1 MIPVYKNILK
11 RIRMRQIGQFFFRNC
26 RNIKMSL
33 CVLGIQVNTDMSTE
47 LSPQIQNQVAQIQQ
61 VQQQAQALSV
71 QKSQTEVLMKETQ
84 MALEELEKTK
94 DDAVVYKSVGEL
106 MIRSD
111 KAALLAD
118 LKEKTETLSLRMQ
131 SIERQEER
139 LNSRFKQLQEQLRHM
154 MNPEEE

>member
-1 MIPVYKNILK
+1 
-11 RIRMRQIGQFFFRNC
+11 MRQIGQFFFRNY
-26 RNIKMSL
+26 RNIKMPL
-33 CVLGIQVNTDMSTE
+33 CVLEIQVNTDMSTE

-71 QKSQTEVLMKETQ
+71 QKSQTDVLMKETQ

>member
-1 MIPVYKNILK
+1 MP
-11 RIRMRQIGQFFFRNC
+11 
-26 RNIKMSL
+26 L
-33 CVLGIQVNTDMSTE
+33 CVLEIQVNTDMSTE

-111 KAALLAD
+111 KAVLLAD